1 MLRAALEADPKVGS
15 IQALLGLDDHT
26 FEDTMAAVCGHE
38 WAKVT
43 ATAELQLTETGR
55 RTAETRVRERSED
68 RPVTVDFDGLLRR
81 PLFLD
86 LPLEPPQIRS
96 LGLLPLPAW
105 PPMPPDGDHRL
116 SFEPR

>member
-1 MLRAALEADPKVGS
+1 
-15 IQALLGLDDHT
+15 
-26 FEDTMAAVCGHE
+26 MAAVCGHE

-116 SFEPR
+116 SFEPRLA